1 MIEELMHWLMQ
12 EGSWQHSAWFIYVT
26 FHDPVQWG
34 IIALVGL
41 TAWGQ
46 RREKKRLEAL
56 VEHIHEELHAHIEE
70 DSSLHESLG
79 QSGMTKGV

>member
-1 MIEELMHWLMQ
+1 MIEWIQTWPEWLQ
-12 EGSWQHSAWFIYVT
+12 GLWFAYIT
-26 FHDPVQWG
+26 FHDFIQWG

-56 VEHIHEELHAHIEE
+56 IEHIHEELHTHIEE
-70 DSSLHESLG
+70 DASLHEVLG
-79 QSGMTKGV
+79 QAGMTKGV

>member
-1 MIEELMHWLMQ
+1 MIEWIQTWPDWLQ
-12 EGSWQHSAWFIYVT
+12 SFWFVYIT
-26 FHDPVQWG
+26 FHDFVQWG

-56 VEHIHEELHAHIEE
+56 VEHIHEELHAHIKE
-70 DSSLHESLG
+70 DASLHELLG